1 MGACCSPR
9 GCDEFFDDKVARRD
23 ARRYRK
29 KGVDAAAQ
37 RVVDL
42 VRAHGVEGATV
53 LEIGGGVGGIQLE
66 LLKAGAA
73 RTTNVELSP
82 AYDRYAQELAREAGV
97 ADRVTRLL
105 ANVAGDGAE
114 VEPADVVVMHRVV
127 CCYPDYEALVGAAA
141 ARARRL
147 LVLTYPPR
155 NAASRLVV
163 AAQNAFFRLARRE
176 FRTFAHPHR
185 AVLAAAQPS
194 GLRVVVKDRKR
205 VWLIGAL
212 ERVQPVSEP
221 RGSLEPWRG

>member
-1 MGACCSPR
+1 MS
-9 GCDEFFDDKVARRD
+9 CDCHRTGYRRFFNKRFARRVARK
-23 ARRYRK
+23 YRK
-29 KGVDAAAQ
+29 RGLDGPSQQIADF
-37 RVVDL
+37 VVS
-42 VRAHGVEGATV
+42 RGVEGATV

-82 AYDRYAQELAREAGV
+82 AYDRYARELAREAGV
-97 ADRVTRLL
+97 GERVTRLL
-105 ANVAGDGAE
+105 TDVASDGAD

-127 CCYPDYEALVGAAA
+127 CCYPDYDALVGAAA

-155 NAASRLVV
+155 NAVSRAAV
-163 AAQNAFFRLARRE
+163 ATLNAFFRLARRE

-185 AVLAAAQPS
+185 AVLAAAEAR
-194 GLRVVVKDRKR
+194 GLRVVAKERKR

-212 ERVQPVSEP
+212 ERP
-221 RGSLEPWRG
+221 

>member
-1 MGACCSPR
+1 MGACCSTR
-9 GCDEFFDDKVARRD
+9 GYDDFFDEKVARRD
-23 ARRYRK
+23 AKRYRK
-29 KGVDAAAQ
+29 KGLDAAAQ

-42 VRAHGVEGATV
+42 ARAHGVEGATV

-82 AYDRYAQELAREAGV
+82 AYDRYAGELAREAGV
-97 ADRVTRLL
+97 GERVTRLL
-105 ANVAGDGAE
+105 TDVASDGGD

-127 CCYPDYEALVGAAA
+127 CCYPDYDALVGAAA
-141 ARARRL
+141 ARARRF

-155 NAASRLVV
+155 NAVSRV
-163 AAQNAFFRLARRE
+163 AVATLNAFFRLARRE

-185 AVLAAAQPS
+185 AVLAAAEAR
-194 GLRVVVKDRKR
+194 GLRVVARERKR

-212 ERVQPVSEP
+212 ERP
-221 RGSLEPWRG
+221 